1 MQIWLLLPT
10 INFISFLSGTSFA
23 YMMDIFSHVI
33 SHISYIILCL
43 SILFL
48 LSALVWIDLSLNLLI
63 YPGTSQVV
71 LVVKNPPA
79 NAGDVR
85 DMMSD
90 SV

>member
-10 INFISFLSGTSFA
+10 LNFLSFLSGTSFA

-33 SHISYIILCL
+33 SHVSYIILFM
-43 SILFL
+43 SFLFL
-48 LSALVWIDLSLNLLI
+48 LSALVWIDLSLNSLI

-85 DMMSD
+85 DMGSI
-90 SV
+90 SE